1 MENIKAVINETL
13 KDIEQ
18 ITENFYQQKQSEG
31 YLGLVKIIDSLVR
44 ITDYLSSIEKTAV
57 IAENNILIMNALQ
70 DATEALA
77 NKDSVLLADI
87 LKYDISDVLK
97 HLLDTEL

>member
-1 MENIKAVINETL
+1 MENIKVVINETL
-13 KDIEQ
+13 NDIEQ
-18 ITENFYQQKQSEG
+18 VTENFYQQKQSEG

-44 ITDYLSSIEKTAV
+44 MTDYISNIEKTAV

-87 LKYDISDVLK
+87 LKYDISDVLE